1 MRSVC
6 SRLFSHVFA
15 LTWALALLSP
25 LDALSANGDAVL
37 DAPPPGLVPTTATLA
52 AILAAH
58 DKAAGSSGGAAEA
71 TVAKWTFT
79 DAGVAGNEVLQ
90 RSGTNYHSTIVR
102 GPFVEQYGQV
112 DGKRWHQDANGFTS
126 AASGIEDPSFTA
138 VRVLEDAADPKNDVT
153 VLGETSDAN
162 PAYVL
167 QIKRPGF
174 HHPEWVYY
182 DKSTAQIV
190 RVEFVSGKR
199 RDVQE
204 YDDFRSTGGVTQA
217 WHMHD
222 TDGRPELDDDWRLV
236 EFKRGLTVPSAVFAP
251 PPNPG
256 NDAVAARAPVPST
269 FVGDDTVIVRLQVAG
284 RGLDF
289 ELDASE
295 PESIIDRSVA
305 EELGLPTY
313 GQVTRLADGHPIGYE
328 TILPDATLGPARL
341 HDFRLQ
347 VEGFTYKARADTRV
361 VGLLGYDFLANHV
374 VHVDYVHD
382 LVEIF
387 PTQAFGNATPV
398 DGGLDLPISFDDGLL
413 LVPMQFGATFTDK
426 VIVNNAFPYTLAFGP
441 FYSEHSADFHDLF
454 RTKEQRDV
462 PFADGDTVGQRFEVW
477 VTQTASLRFAIADFG
492 SHLFLATNVPY
503 DAYQTNVDAMIG
515 ADYLHYFD
523 LYFDYP
529 HGRFIVK
536 PNSWFYDKFKK
547 IS

>member
-1 MRSVC
+1 VRSVC

-58 DKAAGSSGGAAEA
+58 DKAAGSSGGASEA
-71 TVAKWTFT
+71 TVEKWTFT

-153 VLGETSDAN
+153 VIGETSGAN

-251 PPNPG
+251 PPNPE
-256 NDAVAARAPVPST
+256 NAAVAARAPIPST

-313 GQVTRLADGHPIGYE
+313 GQVTRLADGQPIGYE
-328 TILPDATLGPARL
+328 TILPDANLGPARL
-341 HDFRLQ
+341 HDFRLL

-492 SHLFLATNVPY
+492 SHLFLATNLPY

-547 IS
+547 VS